1 MQKDTRIIFVTGG
14 VLSSLGKGVI
24 ASSLGALLKA
34 QGLQVSLVKVDPY
47 LNIDAGTM
55 SPFQHGEVFV
65 TDDGAET
72 DLDMGYYE
80 RFLNCHL
87 SVRNHITSGKVFQSV
102 ISRERRGDYLGSTVQ
117 VIPHVTDEIKRQITY
132 HTQKSDVVLVEIGG
146 TVGDIESQPFLE
158 AVRQLKY
165 DYEHALCVHVTLVPY
180 ISTSEEVK
188 TKPTQHSVKELRSLG
203 ITPDFIVTRSEAPI
217 LDEHKRKIALFSN
230 LDPQNIFQST
240 NVETIYK
247 VPLMLNE
254 QGMTAK
260 VLQRLGL
267 EMKTEKLSDWEN
279 LLVKMSECQGEVKL
293 AIVGK
298 YSGFSDAYKSIHEA
312 ISHAAIDQKV
322 HVKVDYICAQTL
334 ENEDEVHNVLSGYH
348 GVLIPGGFGQR
359 GFQGKIAAAKF
370 CREQKIPYF
379 GICLGMQVAVIEFAR
394 HVCGIEQ
401 AQSAEFDSE
410 ACDQV
415 FHLVTSWID
424 EHGHTQWR
432 GTQDEL
438 GGTMRLGAQK
448 CVLKPGTKIQKIY
461 EKTEIKER
469 HRHRYELN
477 SDYIEILEKKG
488 LSISGTCD
496 HNGLCETVEIQDHP
510 WFIGCQYHPEFVSKP
525 LSAHPLFKS
534 FVRALIE
541 LKNEKNS

>member
-1 MQKDTRIIFVTGG
+1 MHKETRIIFVTGG

-34 QGLQVSLVKVDPY
+34 QGLEVSLVKIDPY

-80 RFLNCHL
+80 RFLNRNL

-165 DYEHALCVHVTLVPY
+165 DYEYALCVHVTLVPY
-180 ISTSEEVK
+180 ISTSQEVK

-203 ITPDFIVTRSEAPI
+203 ITPDFIVTRSEAP
-217 LDEHKRKIALFSN
+217 LEDEHKRKIALFSN

-254 QGMTAK
+254 QGMTKK
-260 VLQRLGL
+260 VLGKLGL
-267 EMKTEKLSDWEN
+267 SLKIDRLPDWEN
-279 LLVKMSECQGEVKL
+279 LLEKMNQRQGKVKL
-293 AIVGK
+293 AVVGK
-298 YSGFSDAYKSIHEA
+298 YSGLSDAYKSIHEA
-312 ISHAAIDQKV
+312 IHHASINEQV
-322 HVKVDYICAQTL
+322 NVDIEYICAQSL
-334 ENEDEVHNVLSGYH
+334 ENEESVDKILSPYQ
-348 GVLIPGGFGQR
+348 GVLIPGGFGHR
-359 GFQGKIAAAKF
+359 GFQGKIAAAKY
-370 CREQKIPYF
+370 CREHKVPYF

-394 HVCGIEQ
+394 HVCQITH

-410 ACDQV
+410 AEDQV

-448 CVLKPGTKIQKIY
+448 CILKEGTKIQNIY
-461 EKTEIKER
+461 QKTEIKER

-477 SDYIEILEKKG
+477 SKYLETLEKAG
-488 LSISGTCD
+488 LKITGTCD
-496 HNGLCETVEIQDHP
+496 HNGLCETVEIEDHP
-510 WFIGCQYHPEFVSKP
+510 WFIGCQYHPEFLSKP
-525 LSAHPLFKS
+525 LNAHPLFVS
-534 FVRALIE
+534 FVQALKEQI
-541 LKNEKNS
+541 S